1 MESPLPSFNPT
12 PERPL
17 LAPAPMVKP
26 PSPKQQSWGAVLS
39 IIIIVCM
46 IVLGAFYAWGKRIAE
61 ERGIYLET
69 ATTTVTVQ

>member
-12 PERPL
+12 PERGPL
-17 LAPAPMVKP
+17 TPSPIVRP

-46 IVLGAFYAWGKRIAE
+46 ITLGAFYAWGKRIAE
-61 ERGIYLET
+61 ERGIYLQT